1 MIQSTEKCRYKVEN
15 DSGGGKIKE
24 NGCSLCSEEYH
35 PAVKIDF
42 EQIHSTTVQGAVE
55 MYNRCVRNLRR
66 LLYGSFKAEQSKI
79 DFWSPA
85 PKILIY

>member
-42 EQIHSTTVQGAVE
+42 EQIIVMSAKYRVLWK
-55 MYNRCVRNLRR
+55 CI
-66 LLYGSFKAEQSKI
+66 I
-79 DFWSPA
+79 DVSE
-85 PKILIY
+85 I